1 MYRYFG
7 VMLDCS
13 RNAVLN
19 LESAKKL
26 IDSLQKMGYNAL
38 ELYAEDMYEVK
49 DEPYFGYLRGRYSG
63 RELKELDAYA
73 AARGVELIPC
83 IQTLAHFTN
92 PVKLPRFRK
101 LTDANDILLID
112 EEETYEFLDRLFCS
126 LAENFSSRLVNIGM
140 DEAHMVGLGKYLDR
154 HGYCDRFE
162 ILNRHLK
169 RVADIAEK
177 YGFRPH
183 MWSDMFFRL
192 AAGGEYY
199 AEGVHVPAEVR
210 EKVPQ
215 NVALTYWDYYH
226 TQESVYDGMIAAH
239 QEFGRELWFAG
250 GAWSWQGFAPRTRFT
265 YASMKPAMR
274 SIRKHG
280 VENVMITMWGDNGAE
295 CPPFSLLQALYAIRR
310 YADGEFDEKKIRAEF
325 QALFGLSAEDLDL
338 LELPNVVSR
347 DECEV
352 ANPAK
357 SLLYADPFLGL
368 YDGAAERAQ
377 IPYGAYAENLAAA
390 KARAGEYAYLF
401 ETQEKLCRLMEK
413 KALLGVNTRRAYRS
427 GKKEE
432 LRAVIVEYAE
442 AEKRTDEF
450 FAAFAAQWSRVN
462 KQFGFEVQC
471 ARLGGVKQRLAYC
484 RGRLLSYLNGETDRL
499 EELEE
504 ELLPFDADNPDCLHN
519 NVYRLIVSTSEL

>member
-199 AEGVHVPAEVR
+199 TEGVHVPAEVR
-210 EKVPQ
+210 KKVPQ

-239 QEFGRELWFAG
+239 QEFGPR
-250 GAWSWQGFAPRTRFT
+250 APALPT
-265 YASMKPAMR
+265 PA
-274 SIRKHG
+274 
-280 VENVMITMWGDNGAE
+280 
-295 CPPFSLLQALYAIRR
+295 
-310 YADGEFDEKKIRAEF
+310 
-325 QALFGLSAEDLDL
+325 
-338 LELPNVVSR
+338 
-347 DECEV
+347 
-352 ANPAK
+352 
-357 SLLYADPFLGL
+357 
-368 YDGAAERAQ
+368 
-377 IPYGAYAENLAAA
+377 
-390 KARAGEYAYLF
+390 
-401 ETQEKLCRLMEK
+401 
-413 KALLGVNTRRAYRS
+413 
-427 GKKEE
+427 
-432 LRAVIVEYAE
+432 
-442 AEKRTDEF
+442 
-450 FAAFAAQWSRVN
+450 
-462 KQFGFEVQC
+462 
-471 ARLGGVKQRLAYC
+471 
-484 RGRLLSYLNGETDRL
+484 
-499 EELEE
+499 
-504 ELLPFDADNPDCLHN
+504 
-519 NVYRLIVSTSEL
+519 